1 MNPVRKSK
9 MNKYIEESSLEPINQ
24 FLTGQKAKI
33 WVPAR
38 WGPSNG
44 MNRRNLMKHLG
55 FGATLGALGFL
66 GKSSEAV
73 AEKYSKATKGLPS
86 LKITSVKSI
95 LTAPQRIRLC
105 VVKVQT
111 SEPGL
116 YGLGCAT
123 YNQRPLPV
131 AVAVDK
137 YLDPF
142 AKGRD
147 VDNIEDLWQNAYTSS
162 YWRNGPVLNNTLSGL
177 DQALWDIKGKRAN
190 MPVYQL
196 LGGKCRFAV
205 DCYTHCGG
213 RDLKQLE
220 NSVRRAMEQGFRHI
234 RIQLGGYGSPH
245 LSKEPHFKDAGFG
258 LPSDSHMDARPYLNA
273 VPRMFEHIRN
283 TCGDEVELLHD
294 IHERIPPID
303 AINLVKELEQYHPFF
318 IEDPFPPEA
327 IGYFKMLRQ
336 QTSVPIAMGELF
348 NNPHEW
354 LGLISERLI
363 DFIRVHISQVGG
375 LSVARKIAALGE
387 WFDVRSAWHGP
398 GDVSPVGHA
407 ANAHLDLAI
416 SNFGIQESVRFS
428 QKTREVFSGCP
439 TIENGYMFVNEAPG
453 FGVDI
458 DENLAAKFPLPEH
471 PGYWSPVRRS
481 DGTAVRP

>member
-1 MNPVRKSK
+1 MDRR
-9 MNKYIEESSLEPINQ
+9 SLI
-24 FLTGQKAKI
+24 
-33 WVPAR
+33 
-38 WGPSNG
+38 
-44 MNRRNLMKHLG
+44 KHLG
-55 FGATLGALGFL
+55 FGAAAGAFGIA
-66 GKSSEAV
+66 GGEMESVAGTYSE
-73 AEKYSKATKGLPS
+73 ATKGLPR
-86 LKITSVKSI
+86 LKIEAVKAI
-95 LTAPQRIRLC
+95 LTAPEGIRLC

-123 YNQRPLPV
+123 FNQRPLPV

-147 VDNIEDLWQNAYTSS
+147 ADNIEDLWQNAYTSS
-162 YWRNGPVLNNTLSGL
+162 YWRNGPVLNNALSGL

-213 RDLKQLE
+213 RDVKQLE
-220 NSVRRAMEQGFRHI
+220 DCVNRAISRGFRHV

-245 LSKEPHFKDAGFG
+245 LSKEAHFREAGFG
-258 LPSDSHMDARPYLNA
+258 QPSDSHAEATPYVMGA
-273 VPRMFEHIRN
+273 VKMFEHVRSK
-283 TCGDEVELLHD
+283 CGQEVELLHD
-294 IHERIPPID
+294 IHERIPPIA
-303 AINLVKELEQYHPFF
+303 AIGLIKELERYRPFF

-327 IGYFKMLRQ
+327 NDYFKMLRQ
-336 QTSVPIAMGELF
+336 QSSVPIAMGELF

-354 LGLISERLI
+354 VGLISGRLI

-387 WFDVRSAWHGP
+387 WFSVRTAWHGP

-407 ANAHLDLAI
+407 ANAHVDLAVP
-416 SNFGIQESVRFS
+416 NFGIQESVRFGER
-428 QKTREVFSGCP
+428 TTEVFSGCP
-439 TIENGYMFVNEAPG
+439 EVRNGYMYVNEEPG
-453 FGVDI
+453 LGVDI
-458 DENLAAKFPLPEH
+458 DEKLAAKYPLPGH